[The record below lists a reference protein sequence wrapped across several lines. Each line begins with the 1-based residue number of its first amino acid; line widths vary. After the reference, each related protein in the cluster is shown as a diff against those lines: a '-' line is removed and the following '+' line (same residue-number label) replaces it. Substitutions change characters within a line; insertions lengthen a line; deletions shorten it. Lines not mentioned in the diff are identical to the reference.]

1 MISEVELEI
10 RHNCMDEHRL
20 LQTGIE
26 AVGFAEGLL
35 DRIPDVVFFV
45 KDPRGRYRLVNQ
57 TLVERCGKR
66 SKEDLLGRTAR
77 EVFPHPLG
85 DRFLE
90 QDLAVAA
97 SGTPVIQNLELHL
110 YPTRREG
117 WCLTDKVPLRMADG
131 KIIGIAGTSRDLQQT
146 GAAGGA
152 YAELAA
158 AVDCVRSRF
167 GRELRVEELAAA
179 AGLSPY
185 QLNRRLRTVFNITAG
200 QLITKTRIDAAADM
214 LRASSTPIADVAH
227 ACGYFDQSAFS
238 RVFRRTVGLTPRQY
252 RKRHRS

>member
-1 MISEVELEI
+1 
-10 RHNCMDEHRL
+10 MDEHRL

-26 AVGFAEGLL
+26 AAGFVKDLL
-35 DRIPDVVFFV
+35 DRILDIVFFV
-45 KDPRGRYRLVNQ
+45 KDPEGRYRLVNQ

-85 DRFLE
+85 NRFLE

-97 SGTPVIQNLELHL
+97 SGRPVIQNLELHL
-110 YPTRREG
+110 YPTGREG
-117 WCLTDKVPLRMADG
+117 WCLTDKVPLRLAG
-131 KIIGIAGTSRDLQQT
+131 GTIIGIAGTSRDIQQT
-146 GAAGGA
+146 GAADGGF
-152 YAELAA
+152 AELAA
-158 AVDCVRSRF
+158 AVECVRGRF
-167 GRELRVEELAAA
+167 GGELRVEELAVA

-185 QLNRRLRTVFNITAG
+185 QLNRRLRRVFKITAG

-214 LRASSTPIADVAH
+214 LRASSTPIADIAH

-238 RVFRRTVGLTPRQY
+238 RVFRRTVGLTPWQY
-252 RKRHRS
+252 RRRHES